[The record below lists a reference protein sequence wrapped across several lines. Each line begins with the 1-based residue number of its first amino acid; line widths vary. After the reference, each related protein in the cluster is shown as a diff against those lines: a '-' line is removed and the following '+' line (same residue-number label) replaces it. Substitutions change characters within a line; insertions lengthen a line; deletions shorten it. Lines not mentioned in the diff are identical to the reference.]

1 MKEMKYSKERKI
13 EVLATGYCFGLL
25 YYILNLGTH
34 PTAYIKIPGSINID
48 KDKLDVHGGITY
60 SKNHLWISENQKIDG
75 EFIGWD
81 YGHYGDYAGYEEI
94 LPKEIR
100 TGGKKWTT
108 TEIYKEVREVC
119 YQIKKG
125 GKIMN
130 EKAKYTEVNE
140 EQNNRIDDVRNMFS
154 DVYDFIESNCNS
166 SRETSLAMTKIEEAQ
181 FWAIKGITREKQK
194 ENQNITGSMTDENG
208 NLLF

>member
-1 MKEMKYSKERKI
+1 MKEMKYSEERKI

-60 SKNHLWISENQKIDG
+60 SENHLWISENQKIDG
-75 EFIGWD
+75 KFIGWD

-119 YQIKKG
+119 YQIK
-125 GKIMN
+125 ME
-130 EKAKYTEVNE
+130 EK
-140 EQNNRIDDVRNMFS
+140 
-154 DVYDFIESNCNS
+154 
-166 SRETSLAMTKIEEAQ
+166 
-181 FWAIKGITREKQK
+181 
-194 ENQNITGSMTDENG
+194 
-208 NLLF
+208 